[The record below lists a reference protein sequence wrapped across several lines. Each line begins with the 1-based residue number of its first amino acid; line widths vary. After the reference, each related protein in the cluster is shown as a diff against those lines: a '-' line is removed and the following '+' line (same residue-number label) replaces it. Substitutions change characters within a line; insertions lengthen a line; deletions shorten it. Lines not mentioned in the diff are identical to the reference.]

1 MFGTELKKNMNEL
14 PLKDYLV
21 WLADNPDQD
30 PFPAKVQ
37 IADDGT
43 QTISDGYHTFE
54 ELYEMRML
62 LNAHLFNEWKASG
75 KYTVFKS
82 IYHSHNGEVV
92 PCFGGG
98 WFLVVAKFPTIG
110 KQISFHYETKYW
122 ELFKIPAVFFVEF
135 DDHYKYDGH
144 TSKDVAEILT
154 ELLK

>member
-1 MFGTELKKNMNEL
+1 MALNRKTMNEI
-14 PLKDYLV
+14 PIKDYLT

-62 LNAHLFNEWKASG
+62 LNAHLFNEWESAG
-75 KYTVFKS
+75 KCTLFKS
-82 IYHSHNGEVV
+82 IYHIDNNNEVV
-92 PCFGGG
+92 PCFGSG
-98 WFLVVAKFPTIG
+98 WFLVVAKFPTID

-122 ELFKIPAVFFVEF
+122 ELFKIPAVGQSWIA
-135 DDHYKYDGH
+135 DHYKYDGH
-144 TSKDVAEILT
+144 TSKDIAEILT
-154 ELLK
+154 ELL